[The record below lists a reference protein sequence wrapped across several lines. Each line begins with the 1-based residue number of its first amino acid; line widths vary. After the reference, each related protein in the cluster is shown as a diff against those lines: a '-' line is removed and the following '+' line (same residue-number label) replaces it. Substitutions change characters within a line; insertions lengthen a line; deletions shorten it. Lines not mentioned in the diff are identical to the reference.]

1 MIPLTTECK
10 TAVYYRPNNYGST
23 YKPAEVVRCYTAPDP
38 ESVRIRFNGQ
48 EAIVKPVELY
58 LPDDYEKEVLLHD
71 NGNIIEH
78 WKSGLQVYSEIAK
91 LVYKTPGQ
99 VSRVIQAAIKF
110 KLVEPKAEAAPK
122 PPRKRAS
129 SNPTIESLVMAH
141 RYLET
146 VKGAVVLSYGDSS
159 ALERIAR
166 AVLPESSPVHSAASA
181 NESDYDDAAKL
192 LAAKIKEAAN
202 EA

>member
-1 MIPLTTECK
+1 MIPLTTERK

-48 EAIVKPVELY
+48 EAIVKPSELY
-58 LPDDYEKEVLLHD
+58 LPDDYEKQVLLHD

-78 WKSGLQVYSEIAK
+78 WKSGLQVYSEIAE
-91 LVYKTPGQ
+91 LVYKTPEQ
-99 VSRVIQAAIKF
+99 VSRVIQSAIKH
-110 KLVEPKAEAAPK
+110 KLVKPKAAATPK

-141 RYLET
+141 RYLCVT
-146 VKGAVVLSYGDSS
+146 GAAAIS
-159 ALERIAR
+159 AEDRNTLELIALV
-166 AVLPESSPVHSAASA
+166 VLPESSPVRLDAST
-181 NESDYDDAAKL
+181 NEADYDDATKL
-192 LAAKIKEAAN
+192 LAAKIQEFYAA
-202 EA
+202 